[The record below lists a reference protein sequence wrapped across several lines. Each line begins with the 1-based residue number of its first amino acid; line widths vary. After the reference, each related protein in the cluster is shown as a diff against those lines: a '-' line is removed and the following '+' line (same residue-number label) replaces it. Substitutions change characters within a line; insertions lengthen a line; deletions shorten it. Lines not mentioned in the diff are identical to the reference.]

1 MRLKRITTKDPMK
14 RFYISFHQSF
24 LDLTSLYAEA
34 YQATYGDE
42 LPLNQMMEEIVRSFI
57 NADPDFKKYLADR
70 EKSEKG
76 NKASKPAEKTEKPGA
91 DDAKPTDQ
99 EAPPAKRGFLG

>member
-24 LDLTSLYAEA
+24 LDLTSQYAEA

-42 LPLNQMMEEIVRSFI
+42 LPLNQMVEEIVRSFI

-70 EKSEKG
+70 EKSEK
-76 NKASKPAEKTEKPGA
+76 ASKTAKPAEKTEKPAA
-91 DDAKPTDQ
+91 DAEKPADK
-99 EAPPAKRGFLG
+99 EAAPAKRGFLG